1 MTNDKPDPNM
11 TQSPSIPV
19 PSDLRHLVGAE
30 PPEMIGTYEA
40 GRLLE
45 HWGFSRDGRAA
56 VRKLVECRVLTKIE
70 LKTFAGWRFKT
81 AQVMALHG
89 RETA

>member
-1 MTNDKPDPNM
+1 MNSMNIKPF
-11 TQSPSIPV
+11 IPV
-19 PSDLRHLVGAE
+19 PRDLQHLVGEE

-56 VRKLVECRVLTKIE
+56 VRKLVQCAVLTKIE
-70 LKTFAGWRFKT
+70 LKTFTGWRFRT
-81 AQVMALHG
+81 SDVMALY
-89 RETA
+89 RKETT